1 MSEEKIKR
9 IGIWIRVSTDMQAQK
24 ESPEVHEERAKSYAK
39 AKGWIVKE
47 TYKLVTS
54 GKSVMKH
61 PETKRMLNDIKEGEI
76 QGIIFSNLSRIARN
90 TKELIEIAEIFHKTN
105 ADLISLTENID
116 TSTPAGNLLFTLSA
130 ALSQWEREEISS
142 RVKASVKTRAKMGK
156 SLGGQA
162 PFGYEWLNK
171 EQLVINKDEAPI
183 VKEIYNTFLCK
194 KRLRTTARIINKE
207 GYRTKKGKTWTAT
220 SIHRLL
226 SSRTYKG
233 EHILNHTK
241 SRGEG
246 KGWDEKP
253 QDEWEVC
260 NVEAIISKKQWEKTN
275 KIIKKINEK
284 YKICSRPARR
294 YLLSGLVTCETCGS
308 KMYGKTFRPSNSVYL
323 CNSCRRKIKLEILDN
338 FFIDS
343 LNHYRFNPND
353 LVLPIQSDES
363 VDEMGQRIRFLNR
376 ERISVED
383 KIDNLLEARRLDVI
397 NDDTFSN
404 RISKLEEKREQLKR
418 ELARTEGKLAFLKVR
433 KTSENYVENRVRTF
447 TSMFPYMTFE
457 EKRDVV
463 KEVVD
468 RIVINDKEIRI
479 SLYYLPFFQKEISSL
494 EKESQTNKGS
504 WRQRA

>member
-1 MSEEKIKR
+1 MSEEKTKK

-54 GKSVMKH
+54 GKSVMDH
-61 PETKRMLNDIKEGEI
+61 PETKRMLSDIKEGQI

-90 TKELIEIAEIFHKTN
+90 TKELIEIAEIFHKAN

-116 TSTPAGNLLFTLSA
+116 TSTPAGNLLFTIIA

-142 RVKASVKTRAKMGK
+142 RVKESVKTRAEMGK

-162 PFGYEWLNK
+162 PFGYTWLNK
-171 EQLVINKDEAPI
+171 EELAISKDEAPI

-194 KRLRTTARIINKE
+194 KRLRTTARIINEK
-207 GYRTKKGKTWTAT
+207 GYRTRKGKKWAAT
-220 SIHRLL
+220 SISRLL

-241 SRGEG
+241 SRGKG

-253 QDEWEVC
+253 QDNWEILKA
-260 NVEAIISKKQWEKTN
+260 EAIVSEKQWEQTN
-275 KIIKKINEK
+275 EILKKINEE
-284 YKICSRPARR
+284 YKKCGRPARR
-294 YLLSGLVTCETCGS
+294 YLLSGIVVCETCGC
-308 KMYGKTFRPSNSVYL
+308 KMYGKTFRPSNSIYL
-323 CNSCRRKIKLEILDN
+323 CNSCRRKIKIETLDN

-353 LVLPIQSDES
+353 FVFPIQSDENI
-363 VDEMGQRIRFLNR
+363 DEVEQRIRFLNR
-376 ERISVED
+376 ERISIED

-397 NDDTFSN
+397 NDYTFSN

-418 ELARTEGKLAFLKVR
+418 ELAKTEGKMAFLRIR
-433 KTSENYVENRVRTF
+433 KTSENYIENKVRTF

-457 EKRDVV
+457 EKRAVI
-463 KEVVD
+463 KEIVD
-468 RIVINDKEIRI
+468 SIVINDKEINI
-479 SLYYLPFFQKEISSL
+479 SLYYLPFFQKEISLL
-494 EKESQTNKGS
+494 EKESQTRMGS